1 MGVKRREWEWDVGW
15 KWVRNELNEVRMKE
29 WERGRKGGER
39 KLRWYKEGDVVR
51 MSDRS
56 GLKEREWN

>member
-15 KWVRNELNEVRMKE
+15 EWVRNELNEVRMKE

-39 KLRWYKEGDVVR
+39 TEVIQRGRCGED
-51 MSDRS
+51 
-56 GLKEREWN
+56 EW